1 MPELD
6 VLLTQA
12 TGAAVLTLALLTFVR
27 MMWTDRKAERR
38 LDAYTHQLE
47 ARVAQ
52 LEQQLEHER
61 GRRRTVESAMV
72 AAGVQLPP
80 ESPIPTPRESADAH

>member
-1 MPELD
+1 ML
-6 VLLTQA
+6 V
-12 TGAAVLTLALLTFVR
+12 LALLVFVR
-27 MMWTDRKAERR
+27 VMWTDRKAERR
-38 LDAYTHQLE
+38 LDDYTHALE

-61 GRRRTVESAMV
+61 GRRRAVESAMV